1 MKAETYTTNLS
12 RRKWI
17 AIAGAWLCPALEGRA
32 AVENTASLEY
42 QVKAAYLFRMAEY
55 VEWPDASLDSPDAPF
70 NIAVIGADPFVAQ
83 LKETLAGR
91 TLNKRPFTVRAVG
104 ASDNMADVQILFIGR
119 DNATDL
125 KKIAARLSSQPTLVV
140 TEFPGALAE
149 GGMINFVRLDNRIG
163 FEIGLSAASRSGIKF
178 SSRLLTVAVRVE
190 GGLPR

>member
-1 MKAETYTTNLS
+1 MYTAVVS
-12 RRKWI
+12 RRKLI
-17 AIAGAWLCPALEGRA
+17 AVAGAWLCPVLEGRA
-32 AVENTASLEY
+32 AVDNANSLEY

-55 VEWPDASLDSPDAPF
+55 VEWPAASLDSPDAPF
-70 NIAVIGADPFVAQ
+70 NIAVIGADLFVAQ
-83 LKETLAGR
+83 LKETLVGR
-91 TLNKRPFTVRAVG
+91 TLNKRPFTVRPVG
-104 ASDNMADVQILFIGR
+104 VSDNMADVHILFIGL
-119 DNATDL
+119 DNAADL
-125 KKIAARLSSQPTLVV
+125 KKIAGRLSNQPTLIV